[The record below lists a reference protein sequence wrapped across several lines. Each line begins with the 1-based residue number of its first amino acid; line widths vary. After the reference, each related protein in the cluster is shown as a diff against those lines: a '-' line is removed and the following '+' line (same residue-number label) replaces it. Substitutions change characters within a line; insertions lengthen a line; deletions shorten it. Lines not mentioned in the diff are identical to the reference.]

1 MIRIDKF
8 IFFLLI
14 ALSLGGVFCL
24 GLFFGGSN
32 EELSEEV
39 RETLKRFEVRDSIF
53 NVMQSEID
61 SLRETQAHH
70 EATRERLG
78 REEKALYDSLRVVVE
93 SDFDSL
99 DKIKQDSITNAVRRE
114 LLGG

>member
-8 IFFLLI
+8 IFFVLI
-14 ALSLGGVFCL
+14 AFALGGVFYL
-24 GLFFGGSN
+24 GSMFGGSN
-32 EELSEEV
+32 EELSGEV

-78 REEKALYDSLRVVVE
+78 HEGQAVYDSIRVVVE
-93 SDFDSL
+93 SDFDYL

-114 LLGG
+114 LLGS